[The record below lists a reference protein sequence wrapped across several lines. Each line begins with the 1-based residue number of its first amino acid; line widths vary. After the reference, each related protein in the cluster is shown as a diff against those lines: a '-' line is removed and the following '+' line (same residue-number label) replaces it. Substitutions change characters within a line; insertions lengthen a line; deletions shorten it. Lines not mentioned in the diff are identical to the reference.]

1 MDTVTPALKV
11 VKMNIAATGAIS
23 GASVR
28 TIGSTLYTGIT
39 LTDSATTFEVSEDC
53 NALRIKNNIMHW
65 NINAAGGSP
74 NYVLDTVTFPTGV
87 TALANVAFS
96 GDFTIAVSDG
106 GVYAYT
112 APAAGAATGGS
123 YALLKADTFAA
134 TKVVLKT
141 GNFIRGSLVILAY
154 AETATPG
161 KYAYKL
167 QINSL
172 SKSSTGVNT
181 LTKID

>member
-1 MDTVTPALKV
+1 
-11 VKMNIAATGAIS
+11 MNIAATGAIS
-23 GASVR
+23 GANVR

-53 NALRIKNNIMHW
+53 NALRIKDKIMHW
-65 NINAAGGSP
+65 NTNAVGGA

-87 TALANVAFS
+87 TALVNVAFS

-112 APAAGAATGGS
+112 APATGAATGGS

-134 TKVVLKT
+134 NKVVLKN
-141 GNFIRGSLVILAY
+141 GDFIRGSLVILAY
-154 AETATPG
+154 AETATAG

-172 SKSSTGVNT
+172 SKSATGANT